1 MKPVLLL
8 IPGMFNTAA
17 IWDALLPLL
26 QPEMDVRIAEVLT
39 QDSIVGMAEDAWTQ
53 VQDVPPGTVMLVC
66 GFSMGGYVA
75 MELLARHGT
84 HFQGVMMLD
93 TSAQTETPET
103 LLAREKTISALQRN
117 FERTVEGIIPFS
129 LHPDSLADPSR
140 VEGMRRMMH
149 AVGAETAI
157 RQLKAIMSRQ
167 DHRERL
173 SQLTQNVL
181 VVCGQQ
187 DQVTPPA
194 LSRDLASLIPGAE
207 LHWLEATGHQTPL
220 EQAPRLAELLKGLA
234 SRCTSPQSEPSV

>member
-26 QPEMDVRIAEVLT
+26 APTMDVRIAEVQS
-39 QDSIVGMAEDAWTQ
+39 QDSITGMAEDAWTQ
-53 VQDVPPGTVMLVC
+53 VQDVAPGTVMLVC

-75 MELLARHGT
+75 MELLARHGP
-84 HFQGVMMLD
+84 HFQGVMLLD
-93 TSAQTETPET
+93 TAAQPETPET
-103 LLAREKTISALQRN
+103 LVVREKTIAALQRN

-129 LHPDSLADPSR
+129 LHPDSLADAAR

-149 AVGAETAI
+149 AVGADAAI
-157 RQLKAIMSRQ
+157 RQTRAIMARA
-167 DHRERL
+167 DHRELL
-173 SQLTQNVL
+173 SQLTQTVL

-194 LSRDLASLIPGAE
+194 LSRHLASLIPGAE
-207 LHWLEATGHQTPL
+207 LHWLEDTGHQSPI
-220 EQAPRLAELLKGLA
+220 EQAPRLAQLLLGLA
-234 SRCTSPQSEPSV
+234 SQLTLPSSPLSA